1 MSRDLSYLDDI
12 LNSAKN
18 AIAYLSKVNF
28 NEFIKNE
35 ILQDAVIR
43 RIEIIGEASSRVSES
58 YQNKYIELPWR
69 EMKGMRNLLIH
80 EYDAIDLEEVWITVK
95 NELPNLVQQIQ
106 IILNNS

>member
-18 AIAYLSKVNF
+18 AIAYLSKVNYK
-28 NEFIKNE
+28 EFIKDE

-43 RIEIIGEASSRVSES
+43 RIEIIGEASSRVSDNS
-58 YQNKYIELPWR
+58 QNKYPELPWR

-80 EYDAIDLEEVWITVK
+80 EYDAIDLEEVWNTVK
-95 NELPNLVQQIQ
+95 NELPNLVQQINT
-106 IILNNS
+106 ILNNA